1 MTNRKSDWI
10 ALFVLLILFFHADVV
25 FSEDIKS
32 REEGKKYLSGVEILT
47 GNGFGSL
54 RSNQNYLLY
63 PLFINFNFDLKN
75 SIGRK
80 FNKYPG
86 LLQFALEPF
95 YSYAWSPDT
104 NMEIGNNFVIKAGIL
119 PQGMK
124 FQPYI
129 KLSAGLIYIT
139 QDTRE
144 QSTHFNFNEYA
155 GLGAHYFFKKG
166 VAFTLEYRYRHISNA
181 GIKHPN
187 TGINTNFNI
196 CGVSFLF

>member
-1 MTNRKSDWI
+1 MVNRKSAWI
-10 ALFVLLILFFHADVV
+10 ALFVLLILFFHTGVV
-25 FSEDIKS
+25 FSEDMEA
-32 REEGKKYLSGVEILT
+32 RDVEKKYLSGVEILT

-75 SIGRK
+75 AVGNK
-80 FNKYPG
+80 FDSYPG
-86 LLQFALEPF
+86 LLQFSLEPF
-95 YSYAWSPDT
+95 CSYAWSPDA
-104 NMEIGNNFVIKAGIL
+104 NIEIGNNFVIKIGIL
-119 PQGMK
+119 PDSMK

-129 KLSAGLIYIT
+129 KLGAGLIYMS
-139 QDTRE
+139 QHTRE
-144 QSTHFNFNEYA
+144 QSTQFNFNEYA

-196 CGVSFLF
+196 CGLSFIF